1 MKHIYWLILS
11 FIFIVGCS
19 PNHTE
24 EKTELN
30 KILHA
35 VLKYKSDWETPNNNI
50 FLVNPK
56 LRQLKVR
63 VPSQKEI
70 LREEPPPPPIFNT
83 NIVRLLDLRNS
94 QSTERKTDSLNLL
107 KQEKYIFDSIIID
120 DKINPNIKLA
130 NKDEVHN
137 PIKLYQFSNPV
148 YFNDRFV
155 YIELVHHD
163 YGFGT
168 GFGYLLEKQ
177 KDGSWIVKESVNTFI
192 T

>member
-1 MKHIYWLILS
+1 MKQIYWLILS

-19 PNHTE
+19 PNHTK

-35 VLKYKSDWETPNNNI
+35 VFKYESNHNPSKENI
-50 FLVNPK
+50 HLVNPK
-56 LRQLKVR
+56 LLQLKIYT
-63 VPSQKEI
+63 PSPKEI
-70 LREEPPPPPIFNT
+70 LGEEPPPPPVFNKS
-83 NIVRLLDLRNS
+83 IIRLLDLRNS
-94 QSTERKTDSLNLL
+94 QSAERKIDSLNLL
-107 KQEKYIFDSIIID
+107 KQGKYIFDSIRID

-130 NKDEVHN
+130 NKSEVHN
-137 PIKLYQFSNPV
+137 SIELYQFSNPV

-163 YGFGT
+163 YGFDT
-168 GFGYLLEKQ
+168 GFRYLLEKQ

>member
-1 MKHIYWLILS
+1 MKTYWIIVSLLLIVS
-11 FIFIVGCS
+11 CS
-19 PNHTE
+19 KNKTK

-35 VLKYKSDWETPNNNI
+35 VLKYKSDWETLNNNI
-50 FLVNPK
+50 FLVYPK

-70 LREEPPPPPIFNT
+70 LGEEPPPPPVFNT

-94 QSTERKTDSLNLL
+94 QSAERKTDSLNLL
-107 KQEKYIFDSIIID
+107 KHDKYIFDSIIID
-120 DKINPNIKLA
+120 DKINPNIRLA
-130 NKDEVHN
+130 NKDDVHN
-137 PIKLYQFSNPV
+137 SIELYQFSNPV

-155 YIELVHHD
+155 YIELIHHD
-163 YGFGT
+163 YGFG
-168 GFGYLLEKQ
+168 FLLEKQ

>member
-120 DKINPNIKLA
+120 DKINPNIKLV
-130 NKDEVHN
+130 NKDEAHN
-137 PIKLYQFSNPV
+137 SIESYQFSNPV

-155 YIELVHHD
+155 YIELIHHD
-163 YGFGT
+163 YGFG
-168 GFGYLLEKQ
+168 FLLEKQ

>member
-1 MKHIYWLILS
+1 MKTCWIIVPLLLIVS
-11 FIFIVGCS
+11 CS
-19 PNHTE
+19 KNKTK

-35 VLKYKSDWETPNNNI
+35 VFKYESNHNPSKENI
-50 FLVNPK
+50 HLANPK
-56 LRQLKVR
+56 LLQLKIYT
-63 VPSQKEI
+63 PSPKEI
-70 LREEPPPPPIFNT
+70 LGEEPPPPPVFNT

-94 QSTERKTDSLNLL
+94 QSAERKTDSLNLL

-120 DKINPNIKLA
+120 DKINPNIRLA
-130 NKDEVHN
+130 NKDDVHN
-137 PIKLYQFSNPV
+137 SIELYQFSNPV

-155 YIELVHHD
+155 YIELIHHD
-163 YGFGT
+163 YGFG
-168 GFGYLLEKQ
+168 FLLEKQ